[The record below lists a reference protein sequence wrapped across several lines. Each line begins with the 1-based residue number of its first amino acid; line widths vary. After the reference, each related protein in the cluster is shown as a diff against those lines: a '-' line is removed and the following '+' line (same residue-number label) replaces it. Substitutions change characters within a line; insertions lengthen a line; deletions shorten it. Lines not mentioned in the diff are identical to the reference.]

1 MESILITSNNKSEID
16 LVRKLVKKMGISF
29 ISLNDENQEDLALL
43 QAMLKADR
51 AQKVDEKTVMA
62 KIEENCR

>member
-62 KIEENCR
+62 KIEEKCR